1 LADRSHPWKKYPDS
15 ARAHANL
22 GFVVPYQSGKIAEG
36 KTNNQKKN
44 PTYCFA
50 AMVGLSGSSERTQDM
65 GQDNKPSKTKQA
77 ELDAFKQF
85 CAKQSDL
92 ERLRTELLQCS
103 DLIIQAK
110 AIALSPLPYRKKND
124 RQLVRKIKVGE
135 QTSLIVTYTALN
147 NELPLPYGKDRRLL
161 AWLQTQAK
169 RYPER
174 EGFVGSQYLSD
185 FFKAF
190 GLTDGGSDY
199 RRFRESLER
208 VMQFAVSVRLQ
219 IQGEGTVILNSVPVK
234 AAFLPDSAKEV
245 KAKVLEERTGQ
256 MALFREYDHP
266 EYGFGIKLDHDFWSY
281 LRDNPSVMPFAL
293 MQAYQDEPKKW
304 DFAQYIFLRCGLAKE
319 DSFVAWPIIL
329 DLMSSVD
336 KQQRRVK
343 ADLKKHLEE
352 LKQLY
357 PDLPAFFT
365 NSGLVICPWRWRDED
380 KALRGL

>member
-1 LADRSHPWKKYPDS
+1 MA
-15 ARAHANL
+15 
-22 GFVVPYQSGKIAEG
+22 
-36 KTNNQKKN
+36 
-44 PTYCFA
+44 
-50 AMVGLSGSSERTQDM
+50 
-65 GQDNKPSKTKQA
+65 QDNKPSKTKQA
-77 ELDAFKQF
+77 ELKALTQFNQF
-85 CAKQSDL
+85 CQKQANL
-92 ERLRTELLQCS
+92 QRLRTELQQCS

-110 AIALSPLPYRKKND
+110 AIALSPLPYRKKNS

-135 QTSLIVTYTALN
+135 QTALVVTYTALN
-147 NELPLPYGKDRRLL
+147 DELPLPYGKDRRLL

-199 RRFRESLER
+199 RRFRESLDR

-219 IQGEGTVILNSVPVK
+219 IEGEGTVILNSVPVK
-234 AAFLPDSAKEV
+234 AAFLPDSPKEI
-245 KAKVLEERTGQ
+245 KAKVLEERAGQ
-256 MALFREYDHP
+256 MALFHEYDHP
-266 EYGFGIKLDHDFWSY
+266 EYGFGIKLDSDFWSY

-319 DSFVAWPIIL
+319 DSFVAWDIIL

-343 ADLKKHLEE
+343 ADFKRHLDE

-357 PDLPAFFT
+357 PELPAYFT